1 MAARDQHLPGP
12 DRVREV
18 FARVRLGEASRVAEL
33 FSLNGKVV
41 FSRGEAM
48 GREAITAFY
57 RHAIDTL
64 HPQPQVEAIFCNERL
79 VVAVVNVPNDKGL
92 TRAADVFTIGEDGI
106 EKLEIFSRE

>member
-1 MAARDQHLPGP
+1 MTAHDKHLQGP

-18 FARVRLGEASRVAEL
+18 FARVRLGDASRVAEL
-33 FSLNGKVV
+33 FSLDGKIV
-41 FSRGEAM
+41 FSSGEAV

-57 RHAIDTL
+57 RFAIGTL
-64 HPQPQVEAIFCNERL
+64 HPQPQVEAIFSNGRL